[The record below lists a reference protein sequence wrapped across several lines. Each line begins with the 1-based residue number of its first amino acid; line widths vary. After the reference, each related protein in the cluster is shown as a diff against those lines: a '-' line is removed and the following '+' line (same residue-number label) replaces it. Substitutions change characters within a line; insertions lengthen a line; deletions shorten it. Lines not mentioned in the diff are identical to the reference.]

1 MPDRT
6 KSEQGEQILR
16 FWTPLLLRSILI
28 VSVFILLVG
37 LLLALSRPSSYYMK
51 SFEKAQQGLVHQRT
65 SASTIFREAIH
76 GDPDA
81 VMIIGL
87 MVLTL
92 VPLARVVFCLLVFLR
107 ERDLIYVLFTAYVLV
122 GLILGIFLGRIG

>member
-1 MPDRT
+1 
-6 KSEQGEQILR
+6 
-16 FWTPLLLRSILI
+16 
-28 VSVFILLVG
+28 
-37 LLLALSRPSSYYMK
+37 
-51 SFEKAQQGLVHQRT
+51 
-65 SASTIFREAIH
+65 
-76 GDPDA
+76 
-81 VMIIGL
+81 MIIGL